1 MERGGNVFGFLSS
14 FQLTSL
20 NIFLQVKDVSRAN
33 CKGVVASSLDEV
45 KAKSA
50 EKFGKGDVPNIHL
63 DSDGTEIDDEDYFQT
78 LEPNTELVAV
88 FSGEQWI
95 DVSTTK
101 SNKIQKFI
109 CTIFSLCK

>member
-1 MERGGNVFGFLSS
+1 MVLIFGFFLS
-14 FQLTSL
+14 LISL
-20 NIFLQVKDVSRAN
+20 NIFVQVKDVSRAN

-45 KAKSA
+45 KAKAA
-50 EKFGKGDVPNIHL
+50 EKYGKGEVPNIHL

-95 DVSTTK
+95 DVSTNGFCSIPFCH
-101 SNKIQKFI
+101 SN
-109 CTIFSLCK
+109 